1 MEILIITLLCVAV
14 FLLLL
19 SFFKKDSLTNLERTV
34 DELSLQH
41 VQDLYQLKN
50 RVRILEEELLSVNT
64 FDVLKKEKAQESS
77 NSNEKINKILKNQ
90 VLALDQQG
98 MSIEEISKRSTLTH
112 QDIRSIL
119 KESKTKGSL
128 K

>member
-1 MEILIITLLCVAV
+1 MEILIITLLCVAI
-14 FLLLL
+14 FLLIL

-64 FDVLKKEKAQESS
+64 FDVLKKEKAHESS
-77 NSNEKINKILKNQ
+77 NSNEQINKILKNQ

-112 QDIRSIL
+112 QNIRSIL

>member
-1 MEILIITLLCVAV
+1 MEILIITLLCVAI

>member
-1 MEILIITLLCVAV
+1 MEILIITLLCVAI

-34 DELSLQH
+34 DELSLQQ

>member
-1 MEILIITLLCVAV
+1 MEILIITLLCVAI

-77 NSNEKINKILKNQ
+77 NSNEKINKILENQ

>member
-1 MEILIITLLCVAV
+1 MEILIITLLCIAI
-14 FLLLL
+14 FLLIL

-50 RVRILEEELLSVNT
+50 RVRILEDELLSVNT

-77 NSNEKINKILKNQ
+77 NSNEQINKILKNQ

-112 QDIRSIL
+112 QNIRSIL